1 MPPVP
6 AGRPNPP
13 VESDGALPVP
23 APRTWPEPETVP
35 AAEGPADDAPGIRN
49 ATGEDL
55 FGQDPGA
62 HALDAI
68 TMARLREAA
77 ARNAAAADLLEA
89 GRYDEAVSL
98 FEQSLASCRSTLGA
112 EHPDTL
118 TVAGN
123 LAVAHIA
130 AGNRRKGIKMISGN
144 LDTRRAVLGDTH
156 PATLTARNALAVAY
170 RTTGDA
176 DAAVRLAKQ
185 VVVQRSR
192 TLGPTHVDTLTSRV
206 GLALALAAVG
216 DRTSAHRLLGSTVTD
231 AEETLG
237 AAHEHVAALV
247 RCGEA
252 AGLLRR
258 AV

>member
-1 MPPVP
+1 MPPAP
-6 AGRPNPP
+6 AGHPAPP
-13 VESDGALPVP
+13 VESAGALPAP
-23 APRTWPEPETVP
+23 SPRTPPEPWT
-35 AAEGPADDAPGIRN
+35 AAGGPAVDALGAAADDLFAQAPGS
-49 ATGEDL
+49 
-55 FGQDPGA
+55 P
-62 HALDAI
+62 ALDAI

-77 ARNAAAADLLEA
+77 ARNAAAADLFEA

-98 FEQSLASCRSTLGA
+98 FEQSLASCRATLGA
-112 EHPDTL
+112 QHPDTL

-123 LAVAHIA
+123 LAVAHVA
-130 AGNRRKGIKMISGN
+130 AGARRKGIKLITN
-144 LDTRRAVLGDTH
+144 NVDTRREVLGDSH

-176 DAAVRLAKQ
+176 DAALRLAKQ

-216 DRTSAHRLLGSTVTD
+216 DRTSAHRLLGSTVND
-231 AEETLG
+231 AEVTLG
-237 AAHEHVAALV
+237 PDHEHVAALV